1 MSGEFLKIS
10 SLIIEDENN
19 DSDLPKKIL
28 SKDSSNCDFRKEL
41 EILLQ
46 EVSLRSFLMKK
57 QAVN

>member
-10 SLIIEDENN
+10 SLIIEDENI

-46 EVSLRSFLMKK
+46 EVRL
-57 QAVN
+57 